1 MSRTFHKAKAEMR
14 QNFGKSHQRVA
25 YNRTLAK
32 ATRDLGFVP
41 NARQISRLTDTY
53 EEHGAPYI
61 VRKSA

>member
-1 MSRTFHKAKAEMR
+1 MR
-14 QNFGKSHQRVA
+14 ADFGRAHQRIA
-25 YNRTLAK
+25 YNRALGK

-41 NARQISRLTDTY
+41 NARQIARLADTY